1 MRQSQR
7 IFTTANFGRPLVTGY
22 EKNMFQIESIGKQ
35 VSALKP
41 VNCLGDVP
49 RSRSWSDVTHGRC
62 RSSEQE
68 RGFKMRIQNGN
79 KLKSRR
85 FLVKNPPRNLRF
97 QRLKILFLN
106 LLRGT

>member
-49 RSRSWSDVTHGRC
+49 RSRSWSAVTHGRS
-62 RSSEQE
+62 RSSAQE
-68 RGFKMRIQNGN
+68 RDFRSSDKNQEVSEG
-79 KLKSRR
+79 RR
-85 FLVKNPPRNLRF
+85 PHFLQPNPN
-97 QRLKILFLN
+97 
-106 LLRGT
+106 